1 MRLTDPVV
9 RFDVSG
15 DFLYLYLELLLL
27 VLLVMLPAAL
37 LAGRYRALLIAV
49 GLGALGLA
57 FAGFGVMLMSPRDL
71 VLKYL
76 VLTHLLRPSL
86 LGLALVAI
94 FGTAVLLGVWRG
106 WRGIGFARAR
116 PATALLA
123 ADEERLPDMF
133 PRLAA
138 RFCL

>member
-49 GLGALGLA
+49 GLGTLGFA
-57 FAGFGVMLMSPRDL
+57 FAGFGVLLMSPKDL
-71 VLKYL
+71 VQKYL
-76 VLTHLLRPSL
+76 VLTHLLIPSL
-86 LGLALVAI
+86 LGLALVLI
-94 FGTAVLLGVWRG
+94 FGTAVLLGVL
-106 WRGIGFARAR
+106 ARM
-116 PATALLA
+116 TWH
-123 ADEERLPDMF
+123 RL
-133 PRLAA
+133 RAGTTGNRSA
-138 RFCL
+138 GG